1 LAAIKLKYD
10 QLEKEFLAN
19 RKKVSKEL
27 NRYMERKV
35 GTVWTELSNN
45 RRKIEAKLRQDN
57 QVCYNTVCVFVYQI
71 SSMCLNSWYATVT
84 FV

>member
-10 QLEKEFLAN
+10 KLEEEFLAS
-19 RKKVSKEL
+19 RKKVSEEL

-35 GTVWTELSNN
+35 GTVWTEMSNN

-57 QVCYNTVCVFVYQI
+57 QVCYSTVCVFVCQI
-71 SSMCLNSWYATVT
+71 SYMCLNNWCVTITVD
-84 FV
+84 

>member
-10 QLEKEFLAN
+10 KLEEEFLAS

-45 RRKIEAKLRQDN
+45 RRKIEAQLGQDN
-57 QVCYNTVCVFVYQI
+57 QVSDTVCVFVPNFIY
-71 SSMCLNSWYATVT
+71 V
-84 FV
+84 FE